1 MNFEPFDTGLV
12 IARLSDKALC
22 PDLRLVGGAADYAT
36 VKDLRSFAT
45 PSAYVIFAGEV
56 GGQNGPRG
64 ASVQPASVTFGVA
77 MAVRNYRP
85 DPGSQL
91 GPELRKVIGQVRS
104 ALIGWLP
111 PTLGATH
118 LMWTAGELMDYDDS
132 TALFVDAYQLNHV
145 LKK

>member
-12 IARLSDKALC
+12 MARLKDQALC
-22 PDLRLVGGAADYAT
+22 PDLREVGGAADYAA

-45 PSAYVIFAGEV
+45 PSAFVIFAGEM
-56 GGQNGPRG
+56 GGLNGPRG
-64 ASVQPASVTFGVA
+64 ARVQPASVTFGVA

-85 DPGSQL
+85 EPGSQL
-91 GPELRKVIGQVRS
+91 GPELRRVIGQVRT

-111 PTLGATH
+111 AAPGATH
-118 LMWTAGELMDYDDS
+118 VMWTGGELMDYDDS

-145 LKK
+145 LQK